1 MGPRV
6 SKSNSEADFDSTVAG
21 DVSIV
26 GSHRG
31 VQKEPLLEQL
41 RGPGAPRK
49 LALLPS
55 ETVIGRGNQ
64 ATIQIES
71 ALLSRR
77 HVALRRAGPDVTCL
91 DLDSQNGVYVNGVR
105 VHSALLHEGDT
116 VQVGDVVLVFREA
129 PP

>member
-1 MGPRV
+1 V
-6 SKSNSEADFDSTVAG
+6 SKSYGDPHIDSTVAG

-26 GSHRG
+26 GSQRG
-31 VQKEPLLEQL
+31 ARREPLLEQL
-41 RGPGAPRK
+41 RGPGAPRT
-49 LALLPS
+49 LPLLPV

-64 ATIQIES
+64 ASIQIES

-77 HVALRRAGPDVTCL
+77 HVAVRRAGPDVTL
-91 DLDSQNGVYVNGVR
+91 VDLESQNGVYVNGVR

-116 VQVGDVVLVFREA
+116 VQIGDVVLVFREG